1 MGATSIFGFPYP
13 AVGDAPNTPL
23 HLQLLAEAVET
34 TLNGS
39 YKTDRD
45 AAIAAAV
52 TSLLS
57 AEAGYAEVLT
67 GETTATFASFVDLA
81 TVGPSVTLTSQGT
94 RALCLF
100 GYEGSSGASNGGVFA
115 SPAVVTG
122 GTTTAASNDWQAGS
136 DKDFFAGVG
145 FKLFTITPGSNTYRL
160 RYRVNANTG
169 TFSRR
174 RLWVLAP

>member
-13 AVGDAPNTPL
+13 GVNDTPNVPL
-23 HLQLLAEAVET
+23 HLQQLAEGVET

-45 AAIAAAV
+45 AAITAAITA
-52 TSLLS
+52 LLVS
-57 AEAGYAEVLT
+57 EAAFAQITTAES
-67 GETTATFASFVDLA
+67 TATFAAFTDLA
-81 TVGPSVTLTSQGT
+81 TVGPSVTITSQGT

-100 GYEGSSGASNGGVFA
+100 AYEGSSGASNGGIFA

-122 GTTTAASNDWQAGS
+122 GTLTAASNDWQAGF
-136 DKDFFAGVG
+136 DGAFFAGMG
-145 FKLFTITPGSNTYRL
+145 FTVFTITPGSNTYRL